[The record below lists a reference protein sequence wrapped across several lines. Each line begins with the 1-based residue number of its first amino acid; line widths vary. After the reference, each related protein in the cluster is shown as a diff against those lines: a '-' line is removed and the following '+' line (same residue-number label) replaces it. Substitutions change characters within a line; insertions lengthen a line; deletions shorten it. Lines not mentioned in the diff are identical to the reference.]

1 MAYDYSAVPNYI
13 AQLVAQNQNPTV
25 TTLQRLANMLQGSGL
40 TDAQKQQLLQ
50 PIINAAM
57 GGASLNTGANGVQ
70 AAQNAANLL
79 RQVQQSMPATS
90 GPLGHGVATAQG
102 AAGPTFT
109 SNVIGTND
117 TTEPIRNTPVMGTPL
132 PFSTTFV
139 NTPAPTYNPTV
150 RPLTPSASAYKA
162 PRASAPTTS
171 AFNAPATGN
180 IPYPPT
186 VARKKT
192 TVATGG
198 VPSMSRYLGRGR

>member
-79 RQVQQSMPATS
+79 QQAIQGQAPRAGS
-90 GPLGHGVATAQG
+90 LGLPTAQG

-109 SNVIGTND
+109 SNIIGTND